1 VQRCEQ
7 PGRLPQ
13 APFGAVAH
21 HRPADAARGG
31 KADANEIVAVAAST
45 RLGGERAL
53 SAASGLG
60 RGEKVATLLQ
70 AFDADQAVR
79 RLRPRARRR
88 AISLRPLRVA
98 IRERK
103 PWRRLRTSR
112 DG

>member
-1 VQRCEQ
+1 VKGGEQ
-7 PGRLPQ
+7 PGRFAQTPL
-13 APFGAVAH
+13 GAVAH
-21 HRPADAARGG
+21 HRPADAARGRETD
-31 KADANEIVAVAAST
+31 ADKIVAVAAPP
-45 RLGGERAL
+45 RLGGQRPLGAAL
-53 SAASGLG
+53 GLG
-60 RGEKVATLLQ
+60 RGQEVAALLQ

-98 IRERK
+98 MRERK